1 MRLPAGGDVGIQT
14 PLLAGLN
21 VVRAA
26 VAGIGDQLLGKL
38 AGVGHDP
45 LKHGLEMGSIT
56 GLVDDPQRHDDLV
69 VAIDRCLAVV
79 ALDLAVSTFEDVAVW
94 IREIAL
100 GVAFWIVGGRG
111 GEIAAGHRHRIN
123 AARRIRR

>member
-38 AGVGHDP
+38 ADVGHDP
-45 LKHGLEMGSIT
+45 LEHGLEMGSIT
-56 GLVDDPQRHDDLV
+56 GLVADPHRHDDLLV
-69 VAIDRCLAVV
+69 TIDRRLTVV
-79 ALDLAVSTFEDVAVW
+79 ALDPAISTLEDVAVGV
-94 IREIAL
+94 RLGGAFRAAVIAL
-100 GVAFWIVGGRG
+100 GVGLSLIHISEPTRPY
-111 GEIAAGHRHRIN
+111 
-123 AARRIRR
+123 